1 MEFLTRGLPPAH
13 ALWAANLTF
22 LGPPVIFRP
31 MKTMDFRTL
40 LRQELEDRCLR
51 NPSYSLR
58 AFATHLEMDAST
70 LSKILKGKRPLG
82 ESVISKLGS
91 RIGLSEKEISVFIDI
106 ADKKVD
112 HSAEQMTFD
121 QLTYDRFAVIS
132 DWSHFVILE
141 LMQVKGFRPDAA
153 WVAKSLGLQVSEV
166 DAAVERLKR
175 VGLLKVSKS
184 GAWED
189 LSGGNSTSIGPDM
202 MSVAH
207 RRLQQ
212 QFLEKAAD
220 SLVHVPIQERDHS
233 TMTVAVD
240 RSRLPA
246 AREKI
251 KRFRRSLAKFLTEGE
266 DRDEVM
272 NLNIALFPITKLNER
287 KNI

>member
-1 MEFLTRGLPPAH
+1 MTK
-13 ALWAANLTF
+13 TF
-22 LGPPVIFRP
+22 
-31 MKTMDFRTL
+31 DFVTL

-58 AFATHLEMDAST
+58 AFAAHLEMDAST

-82 ESVISKLGS
+82 EATISKLGS
-91 RIGLSEKEISVFIDI
+91 RIGLSDKEISVFVDI

-112 HSAEQMTFD
+112 HSAEQMKFD

-153 WVAKSLGLQVSEV
+153 WIAKSLGLQVTEV
-166 DAAVERLKR
+166 EVSIERLKR
-175 VGLLKVSKS
+175 VGLLKVNAK
-184 GAWED
+184 GAWQD
-189 LSGGNSTSIGPDM
+189 LSGGNTTSIGPDM
-202 MSVAH
+202 ASVAH

-220 SLVHVPIQERDHS
+220 SLVSVPLQERDHS

-251 KRFRRSLAKFLTEGE
+251 KRFRRGLAKFLTEGE
-266 DRDEVM
+266 VHDEVM
-272 NLNIALFPITKLNER
+272 NLNIALFPMTKLNER